1 MPVPL
6 MFIALAPDPRRLGLA
21 CGAVATGLGI
31 AYLVA
36 AGAPLLYPCVNA
48 AAFGLGAA
56 LVLIGGRVRL
66 PAGPVLLALAATLMA
81 TSLFG
86 ETADG
91 ATRWIALGPLTLQPS
106 LILLPV
112 MITAFARQPTRLAAA
127 AIAIAAVA
135 MALQP
140 DRAMAGALAAGLAA
154 VAALRPRRETVLVLI
169 ISLLAFAAAFVQPDA
184 LPAMPFV
191 ERVFYTSFAVHPL
204 AGLAVLASAGVLLLP
219 ALPPRSA
226 TGAAFGTVWLAILL
240 AAALGNYPTPF
251 AGYGASA
258 ILGYL
263 ISLTALSAGPPSSPA

>member
-6 MFIALAPDPRRLGLA
+6 MFSSLAARPRRLGLA

-31 AYLVA
+31 VYLIA
-36 AGAPLLYPCVNA
+36 AGAPLLYPSVNA
-48 AAFGLGAA
+48 ATFGLGAA
-56 LVLIGGRVRL
+56 FVLIAGRARL
-66 PAGPVLLALAATLMA
+66 PTGPVLFALAAALMA

-86 ETADG
+86 VTADG

-112 MITAFARQPTRLAAA
+112 MGTAFARQPTRLAAA

-169 ISLLAFAAAFVQPDA
+169 ISLMAFAAAFLQPDQ

-219 ALPPRSA
+219 ALLARSA
-226 TGAAFGTVWLAILL
+226 TGAAFGAVWLAILF

>member
-1 MPVPL
+1 
-6 MFIALAPDPRRLGLA
+6 MFSSLAAHPRRLGLA
-21 CGAVATGLGI
+21 SGAVATGLGI
-31 AYLVA
+31 AYLIA
-36 AGAPLLYPCVNA
+36 AGAPLLYPSVNA
-48 AAFGLGAA
+48 GAFGLGAA
-56 LVLIGGRVRL
+56 LVLIAGRARL
-66 PAGPVLLALAATLMA
+66 PAGPVLLALAAALMA

-86 ETADG
+86 ITADG

-112 MITAFARQPTRLAAA
+112 MVTAFARQPTRLAAA

-169 ISLLAFAAAFVQPDA
+169 ISLMAFAAAFVQPDA

-219 ALPPRSA
+219 ALLARST
-226 TGAAFGTVWLAILL
+226 TGAAFGAVWLAILL